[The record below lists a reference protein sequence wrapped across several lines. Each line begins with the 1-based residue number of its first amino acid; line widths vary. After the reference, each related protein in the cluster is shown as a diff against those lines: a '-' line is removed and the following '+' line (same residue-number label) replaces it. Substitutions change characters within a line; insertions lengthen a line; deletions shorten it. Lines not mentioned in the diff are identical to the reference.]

1 VVSEAR
7 TSVWRDRAYRLTRET
22 YAVAR
27 AARHPRVPW
36 YAKLLIVGI
45 VAYALSPIDLIP
57 DFLPIVGHLDDLV
70 IVPAGIALA
79 IRMIPPDVL
88 DDCRAA
94 ASSDDRSP
102 RHRIVGALIV
112 LVIWA
117 VVIVGVGLALRHV
130 VEFS

>member
-1 VVSEAR
+1 M
-7 TSVWRDRAYRLTRET
+7 
-22 YAVAR
+22 AVAL

-36 YAKLLIVGI
+36 YAKLLILGV

-57 DFLPIVGHLDDLV
+57 DFLPVVGHLDDLV

-88 DDCRAA
+88 DECRVT
-94 ASSDDRSP
+94 ASSDARSP

-112 LVIWA
+112 LAIWA
-117 VVIVGVGLALRHV
+117 VLIVGVGLALRHV
-130 VEFS
+130 VE